1 MLTTGSDQTGR
12 HRDGGADV
20 QEQGGAGELVF
31 TLCLTV
37 QSGLV
42 FAFAEIFANYVKD
55 SAQCYIARSRP
66 LR

>member
-1 MLTTGSDQTGR
+1 MLTTGSDQAGR

-42 FAFAEIFANYVKD
+42 FAFPEIFANK
-55 SAQCYIARSRP
+55 
-66 LR
+66 